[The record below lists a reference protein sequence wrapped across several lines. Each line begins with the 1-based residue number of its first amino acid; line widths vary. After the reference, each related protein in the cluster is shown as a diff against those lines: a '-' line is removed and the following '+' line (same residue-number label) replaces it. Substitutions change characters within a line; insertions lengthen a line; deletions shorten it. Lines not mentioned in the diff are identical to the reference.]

1 MQLNVP
7 AHMSRGL
14 SPPAPDPES
23 CNKSCACTAMCT
35 QQPPT
40 GSLVALLHPSTCTD
54 HEPRKA
60 ERRPGLVTR
69 EWLHGAQLYGCL
81 PLLSSMVEHMH
92 MYMYM
97 YTYMLYM

>member
-1 MQLNVP
+1 
-7 AHMSRGL
+7 
-14 SPPAPDPES
+14 
-23 CNKSCACTAMCT
+23 MCT
-35 QQPPT
+35 QLYAYRLACRFAT
-40 GSLVALLHPSTCTD
+40 HPSTCTD